1 MPTEHT
7 IPDAG
12 IPRYL
17 DLLFERSDKLPE
29 SYFVSMEIDG
39 MYLGEGG
46 FVVMLL
52 EPSMGASAPEYL
64 DTCQRLVRQLHQ
76 HLRRFAIHYIDV
88 QHGRV
93 ACLLAFP
100 RLEKRTAEAAETLA
114 QLHTIADNLCAEF
127 SEQEQTNLLWV
138 ISNMEFGTGG
148 IRTAYSEVCD
158 FLQYQAFMGNH
169 RGVWVLF
176 DAEGATQ
183 SQMDE
188 NLFLSDSAE
197 KVSRLL
203 CSGNQEDAQAQLS
216 MAVDYC
222 IRAVP
227 CFFPMMRMRL
237 LTLFD
242 HLILAI
248 LRENHVLRSFLQQ
261 QNILTELLMAP
272 TEQAL
277 QEQIH
282 AFWSDL
288 IGHMAVLEAQP
299 GIRWVARVDEYI
311 TEMSVDP
318 NLSVSQIAL
327 HFQLPQPTLSG
338 RYKQYAGKNI
348 TDQIHA
354 VRIRHARQLLQ
365 SSGTTLSDIAQQ
377 VGYGS
382 LATMNRAF
390 RKYEGIAP
398 SQLR

>member
-1 MPTEHT
+1 MPTEH
-7 IPDAG
+7 IMPDAG

-64 DTCQRLVRQLHQ
+64 DTGQHLVRQLHQ

-100 RLEKRTAEAAETLA
+100 RLEKRTAEAADTLA
-114 QLHTIADNLCAEF
+114 QLHTIAGNLCAEF
-127 SEQEQTNLLWV
+127 SEQEQINLLWV

-176 DAEGATQ
+176 DTEEATQ

-197 KVSRLL
+197 KVSQLL
-203 CSGNQEDAQAQLS
+203 CSGNQEDALTQLS

-261 QNILTELLMAP
+261 QDILTELLMAP

-277 QEQIH
+277 QAQIH

-299 GIRWVARVDEYI
+299 GIRWVSRVDEYI

>member
-1 MPTEHT
+1 
-7 IPDAG
+7 
-12 IPRYL
+12 
-17 DLLFERSDKLPE
+17 
-29 SYFVSMEIDG
+29 
-39 MYLGEGG
+39 
-46 FVVMLL
+46 
-52 EPSMGASAPEYL
+52 
-64 DTCQRLVRQLHQ
+64 
-76 HLRRFAIHYIDV
+76 
-88 QHGRV
+88 
-93 ACLLAFP
+93 
-100 RLEKRTAEAAETLA
+100 
-114 QLHTIADNLCAEF
+114 
-127 SEQEQTNLLWV
+127 
-138 ISNMEFGTGG
+138 MEFGTGG

-222 IRAVP
+222 IHAVP

-248 LRENHVLRSFLQQ
+248 LRENHILRSFLQQ
-261 QNILTELLMAP
+261 QSILTELLMAP
-272 TEQAL
+272 TQQAL
-277 QEQIH
+277 QGQFR
-282 AFWSDL
+282 AVWADL
-288 IGHMAVLEAQP
+288 IGHMAALEAQP
-299 GIRWVARVDEYI
+299 GIRWVSRVDEYI

-338 RYKQYAGKNI
+338 RYKQYSGKNI

-365 SSGTTLSDIAQQ
+365 SSSNSLAAIAQQ

-390 RKYEGIAP
+390 RKYEGITP

>member
-1 MPTEHT
+1 MPSEQTM
-7 IPDAG
+7 PDAG
-12 IPRYL
+12 VPRYL
-17 DLLFERSDKLPE
+17 DILFERSDKLPE

-52 EPSMGASAPEYL
+52 EPAMGASAPEYL
-64 DTCQRLVRQLHQ
+64 DLCQRLVRQLHT
-76 HLRRFAIHYIDV
+76 HLRRFAIHYTDV
-88 QHGRV
+88 LHGRV

-100 RLEKRTAEAAETLA
+100 RLEKRTAEAADTLTR
-114 QLHTIADNLCAEF
+114 LHAIADQLCAEF
-127 SEQEQTNLLWV
+127 SQQEQTRLLWV

-158 FLQYQAFMGNH
+158 FLQYQAFMGTN
-169 RGVWVLF
+169 RGVQVLF
-176 DAEGATQ
+176 DTEGATQ

-203 CSGNQEDAQAQLS
+203 CTGNQKDAQAQLS
-216 MAVDYC
+216 TAVDYC
-222 IRAVP
+222 IHAVP

-272 TEQAL
+272 TQQELQA
-277 QEQIH
+277 QIA
-282 AFWSDL
+282 AFWTNL
-288 IGHMAVLEAQP
+288 IRHMETLEAQP
-299 GIRWVARVDEYI
+299 GIRWVSKVDEYI

-327 HFQLPQPTLSG
+327 HFGLPQPTLSG

-365 SSGTTLSDIAQQ
+365 SSANSLSDIAQQ

-390 RKYEGIAP
+390 RKYEGISP

>member
-1 MPTEHT
+1 
-7 IPDAG
+7 
-12 IPRYL
+12 
-17 DLLFERSDKLPE
+17 
-29 SYFVSMEIDG
+29 

-64 DTCQRLVRQLHQ
+64 DLCQRLVRQLHTQ
-76 HLRRFAIHYIDV
+76 LRRFAIHYTDML
-88 QHGRV
+88 HGRV

-100 RLEKRTAEAAETLA
+100 RLEKRTAEAADTLTR
-114 QLHTIADNLCAEF
+114 LHAIADQLCAEF
-127 SEQEQTNLLWV
+127 SQQEQTNLLWV

-158 FLQYQAFMGNH
+158 FLQYQEFMGTI
-169 RGVWVLF
+169 RGVQVLF
-176 DAEGATQ
+176 DTEGATQ

-203 CSGNQEDAQAQLS
+203 CTGNREDAQAQLS

-222 IRAVP
+222 IHAVP

-272 TEQAL
+272 TQQELQA
-277 QEQIH
+277 QIA
-282 AFWSDL
+282 AFWTNL
-288 IGHMAVLEAQP
+288 IRHMEALEAQP
-299 GIRWVARVDEYI
+299 GIRWVSLVDEYI

-327 HFQLPQPTLSG
+327 HFGLPQPTLSG

-354 VRIRHARQLLQ
+354 IRIRHARQLLQ
-365 SSGTTLSDIAQQ
+365 SSANSLSDIAQQ

-390 RKYEGIAP
+390 RKYEGISP

>member
-1 MPTEHT
+1 MPTEH
-7 IPDAG
+7 IMPDAG

-64 DTCQRLVRQLHQ
+64 DTCQHLVRQLHQ

-100 RLEKRTAEAAETLA
+100 RLEKRTAEAADTLA
-114 QLHTIADNLCAEF
+114 QLHTIAGNLCAEF
-127 SEQEQTNLLWV
+127 SEQEQINLLWV

-176 DAEGATQ
+176 DTEEATQ

-197 KVSRLL
+197 KVSQLL
-203 CSGNQEDAQAQLS
+203 CSGNQEDALTQLS

-261 QNILTELLMAP
+261 QDILTELLMAP

-277 QEQIH
+277 QAQIH

-299 GIRWVARVDEYI
+299 GIRWVSRVDEYI

-348 TDQIHA
+348 TDKIHA

>member
-1 MPTEHT
+1 MPPEHT
-7 IPDAG
+7 LPDAG
-12 IPRYL
+12 VPRYL
-17 DLLFERSDKLPE
+17 DILFERSDKLPE

-64 DTCQRLVRQLHQ
+64 DLCQRLVRQLHAQ
-76 HLRRFAIHYIDV
+76 LRRFAIHYTDV
-88 QHGRV
+88 LHGRV

-100 RLEKRTAEAAETLA
+100 RLEKRTAEAADTLTR
-114 QLHTIADNLCAEF
+114 LHAIADQLCAEF
-127 SEQEQTNLLWV
+127 SQQEQTNLLWV

-158 FLQYQAFMGNH
+158 FLQYQEFMGTT
-169 RGVWVLF
+169 RGVQVLF
-176 DAEGATQ
+176 DTEGATQ

-203 CSGNQEDAQAQLS
+203 CTGNRENAQAQLS

-222 IRAVP
+222 IHAVP

-272 TEQAL
+272 TQQELQA
-277 QEQIH
+277 QIA
-282 AFWSDL
+282 AFWTNL
-288 IGHMAVLEAQP
+288 IRHMEALEAQP
-299 GIRWVARVDEYI
+299 GIRWVSLVDEYI

-327 HFQLPQPTLSG
+327 HFGLPQPTLSG

-365 SSGTTLSDIAQQ
+365 SSANSLSDIAQQ

-390 RKYEGIAP
+390 RKYEGISP

>member
-1 MPTEHT
+1 MSPEHAL
-7 IPDAG
+7 PDAG
-12 IPRYL
+12 VPRYL
-17 DLLFERSDKLPE
+17 DILFERSDKLPE

-64 DTCQRLVRQLHQ
+64 DLCQRLVRQLHTQ
-76 HLRRFAIHYIDV
+76 LRRFAIHYTDV
-88 QHGRV
+88 LHGRV

-100 RLEKRTAEAAETLA
+100 RLEKRTAEAADTLTR
-114 QLHTIADNLCAEF
+114 LHAIADQLCAEF
-127 SEQEQTNLLWV
+127 SQQEQTNLLWV

-158 FLQYQAFMGNH
+158 FLQYQEFMGTT
-169 RGVWVLF
+169 RGVQVLF
-176 DAEGATQ
+176 DTEGATQ

-203 CSGNQEDAQAQLS
+203 CTGNREDAQAQLS

-222 IRAVP
+222 IHAVP

-272 TEQAL
+272 TQQELQA
-277 QEQIH
+277 QIA
-282 AFWSDL
+282 AFWTNL
-288 IGHMAVLEAQP
+288 IRHMEALEAQP
-299 GIRWVARVDEYI
+299 GIRWVSLVDEYI

-327 HFQLPQPTLSG
+327 HFGLPQPTLSG

-365 SSGTTLSDIAQQ
+365 SSSNSLSDIAQQ

-390 RKYEGIAP
+390 RKYEGLSP

>member
-1 MPTEHT
+1 MPPELTL
-7 IPDAG
+7 PDAG
-12 IPRYL
+12 VPRYL
-17 DLLFERSDKLPE
+17 DILFERSDKLPE

-64 DTCQRLVRQLHQ
+64 DLCQRLVRQLHTQ
-76 HLRRFAIHYIDV
+76 LRRFAIHYADV
-88 QHGRV
+88 LHGRV

-100 RLEKRTAEAAETLA
+100 RLEKRTAEAADTLTR
-114 QLHTIADNLCAEF
+114 LHAIADQLCAEF
-127 SEQEQTNLLWV
+127 SQQEQTKLLWV

-158 FLQYQAFMGNH
+158 FLQYQEFMGTN
-169 RGVWVLF
+169 RGVQVLF
-176 DAEGATQ
+176 DTEGATQ

-203 CSGNQEDAQAQLS
+203 CSGNREDAQAQLS

-222 IRAVP
+222 IHAVP

-272 TEQAL
+272 TQQELQA
-277 QEQIH
+277 QIA
-282 AFWSDL
+282 AFWTNL
-288 IGHMAVLEAQP
+288 IRHMEALEAQP
-299 GIRWVARVDEYI
+299 GIRWVSLVDEYI

-327 HFQLPQPTLSG
+327 HFGLPQPTLSG

-365 SSGTTLSDIAQQ
+365 SSICSLSDIAQQ

-390 RKYEGIAP
+390 RKYEGISP

>member
-1 MPTEHT
+1 MPPEHT
-7 IPDAG
+7 LPDAG
-12 IPRYL
+12 VPRYL
-17 DLLFERSDKLPE
+17 DILFERSDKLPE

-64 DTCQRLVRQLHQ
+64 DLCQRLVRQLHTQ
-76 HLRRFAIHYIDV
+76 LRRFAIHYTDV
-88 QHGRV
+88 LHGRV

-100 RLEKRTAEAAETLA
+100 RLEKRTAEAADTLTR
-114 QLHTIADNLCAEF
+114 LHAIADQLCAEF
-127 SEQEQTNLLWV
+127 SQQEQTNLLWV

-158 FLQYQAFMGNH
+158 FLQYQEFMGTT
-169 RGVWVLF
+169 RGVQVLF
-176 DAEGATQ
+176 DTEGATQ

-203 CSGNQEDAQAQLS
+203 CTGNRGDAQAQLS

-222 IRAVP
+222 IHAVP

-272 TEQAL
+272 TQQELQA
-277 QEQIH
+277 QIA
-282 AFWSDL
+282 AFWTNL
-288 IGHMAVLEAQP
+288 IRHMEALEAQP
-299 GIRWVARVDEYI
+299 GIRWISLVDEYI

-327 HFQLPQPTLSG
+327 HFGLPQPTLSG

-365 SSGTTLSDIAQQ
+365 SSANSLSDIAQQ

-390 RKYEGIAP
+390 RKYEGISP

>member
-1 MPTEHT
+1 MPPEHT
-7 IPDAG
+7 LPDAG
-12 IPRYL
+12 VPRYL
-17 DLLFERSDKLPE
+17 DILFERSDKLPE

-64 DTCQRLVRQLHQ
+64 DLCQRLVRQLHTQ
-76 HLRRFAIHYIDV
+76 LRRFAIHYTDV
-88 QHGRV
+88 LHGRV

-100 RLEKRTAEAAETLA
+100 RLEKRTAEAADTLTR
-114 QLHTIADNLCAEF
+114 LHAIADQLCAEF
-127 SEQEQTNLLWV
+127 SQQEQTNLLWV

-158 FLQYQAFMGNH
+158 FLQYQEFMGTT
-169 RGVWVLF
+169 RGVQVLF
-176 DAEGATQ
+176 DPEGATQ

-203 CSGNQEDAQAQLS
+203 CTGNWEDAQAQLS

-222 IRAVP
+222 IHAVP

-272 TEQAL
+272 TQQELQA
-277 QEQIH
+277 QIA
-282 AFWSDL
+282 AFWTNL
-288 IGHMAVLEAQP
+288 IRHMEALEAQP
-299 GIRWVARVDEYI
+299 GIRWVSLVDEYI

-327 HFQLPQPTLSG
+327 HFGLPQPTLSG

-365 SSGTTLSDIAQQ
+365 SSTNSLSDIAQQ

-390 RKYEGIAP
+390 RKYEGLSP

>member
-1 MPTEHT
+1 MPTEH
-7 IPDAG
+7 IMPDAG

-64 DTCQRLVRQLHQ
+64 DTCQHLVRQLHQ

-100 RLEKRTAEAAETLA
+100 RLEKRTAEAADTLA
-114 QLHTIADNLCAEF
+114 QLHTIAGTLCAEF
-127 SEQEQTNLLWV
+127 SEQEQINLLWV

-176 DAEGATQ
+176 DTEEATQ

-197 KVSRLL
+197 KVSQLL
-203 CSGNQEDAQAQLS
+203 CSGNQEDALTQLS

-261 QNILTELLMAP
+261 QDILTELLMAP

-277 QEQIH
+277 QAQIH

-299 GIRWVARVDEYI
+299 GIRWVSRVDEYI

>member
-1 MPTEHT
+1 MPPEHT
-7 IPDAG
+7 LPDAG
-12 IPRYL
+12 VPRYL
-17 DLLFERSDKLPE
+17 DILFERSDKLPE

-64 DTCQRLVRQLHQ
+64 DLCQRLVRQLHTQ
-76 HLRRFAIHYIDV
+76 LRRFSIHYTDV
-88 QHGRV
+88 LHGRV

-100 RLEKRTAEAAETLA
+100 RLGKRTAEAADTLTR
-114 QLHTIADNLCAEF
+114 LHAIADQLCAEF
-127 SEQEQTNLLWV
+127 SQQEQTNLLWV
-138 ISNMEFGTGG
+138 ISNMEFGTGS

-158 FLQYQAFMGNH
+158 FLQYQEFMGTT
-169 RGVWVLF
+169 RGVQVLF
-176 DAEGATQ
+176 DTEGATQ

-203 CSGNQEDAQAQLS
+203 CTGNREDAQTQLS

-222 IRAVP
+222 IHAVP

-272 TEQAL
+272 TQQELQA
-277 QEQIH
+277 QIA
-282 AFWSDL
+282 AFWANL
-288 IGHMAVLEAQP
+288 IRHMEALEAQP
-299 GIRWVARVDEYI
+299 GIRWVSLVDEYI

-327 HFQLPQPTLSG
+327 HFGLPQPTLSG

-365 SSGTTLSDIAQQ
+365 SSANSLSDIAQQ

-390 RKYEGIAP
+390 RKYEGISP

>member
-1 MPTEHT
+1 MPPEHT
-7 IPDAG
+7 LPDAG
-12 IPRYL
+12 VPRYL
-17 DLLFERSDKLPE
+17 DILFECSDKLPE

-64 DTCQRLVRQLHQ
+64 DLCQRLVRQLHTQ
-76 HLRRFAIHYIDV
+76 LRRFAIHHTDV
-88 QHGRV
+88 LHGRV

-100 RLEKRTAEAAETLA
+100 RLEKRTAEAADTLTR
-114 QLHTIADNLCAEF
+114 LHAIADQLCAEF
-127 SEQEQTNLLWV
+127 SQQEQTNLLWV

-158 FLQYQAFMGNH
+158 FLQYQEFMGTT
-169 RGVWVLF
+169 RGVQVLF
-176 DAEGATQ
+176 DTEGATQ

-203 CSGNQEDAQAQLS
+203 CTGNREDAQAQLS

-222 IRAVP
+222 IHAVP

-272 TEQAL
+272 TQQELQA
-277 QEQIH
+277 QIA
-282 AFWSDL
+282 AFWTNL
-288 IGHMAVLEAQP
+288 IRHMEALEAQP
-299 GIRWVARVDEYI
+299 GIRWVSQVDEYI

-327 HFQLPQPTLSG
+327 HFGLPQPTLSG

-365 SSGTTLSDIAQQ
+365 SSANSLSDIAQQ

-390 RKYEGIAP
+390 RKYEGISP